1 MKIHD
6 YIKTL
11 GYEDDSPI
19 EGVQLKVGTKFGF
32 QFDGNGIVI
41 CPYVIEYKNKLTYI
55 NLAYENLRP
64 KHSPVKLMKKIEN
77 LIENIRYPEPGR
89 IGDVGWDVKYLV
101 DPTNFTAKQRAKIAV
116 SSFRQMKK
124 LLIGTESGMAGLK
137 GEPGDIIVSDPLGI
151 KFDLGHTKES
161 EQQGTIQRSVLS
173 KKVFNFGEV
182 KEDGMQYAIYDQDYN
197 LQPL

>member
-19 EGVQLKVGTKFGF
+19 EGVQLKVGTKFAF
-32 QFDGNGIVI
+32 EFRGNGIVV

-64 KHSPVKLMKKIEN
+64 KHSPAKVTDKIKH
-77 LIENIRYPEPGR
+77 LIQNIKYPEPGR
-89 IGDVGWDVKYLV
+89 VGDVGWDVKYLV

-124 LLIGTESGMAGLK
+124 L
-137 GEPGDIIVSDPLGI
+137 
-151 KFDLGHTKES
+151 
-161 EQQGTIQRSVLS
+161 
-173 KKVFNFGEV
+173 
-182 KEDGMQYAIYDQDYN
+182 
-197 LQPL
+197 

>member
-1 MKIHD
+1 MNIHD

-11 GYEDDSPI
+11 GYDDNSPI
-19 EGVQLKVGTKFGF
+19 EGVHLKVGTKFGF
-32 QFDGNGIVI
+32 EFDGNGIVI

-64 KHSPVKLMKKIEN
+64 KHSPSKLMKKIEN

-124 LLIGTESGMAGLK
+124 LLIGTKSGMAGLK

-173 KKVFNFGEV
+173 KKVFNFGDV

-197 LQPL
+197 LQPI

>member
-11 GYEDDSPI
+11 GYDANSPI
-19 EGVQLKVGTKFGF
+19 EGVHLKVGTKFGF
-32 QFDGNGIVI
+32 EFDGNGIVI

-64 KHSPVKLMKKIEN
+64 KHSPSKLMKKIEN

-161 EQQGTIQRSVLS
+161 EQQGTIQRSILS
-173 KKVFNFGEV
+173 KKVFNFGDV

>member
-11 GYEDDSPI
+11 GYDDNSPI
-19 EGVQLKVGTKFGF
+19 EGVHLKVGTKFGF
-32 QFDGNGIVI
+32 EFNGNGIVI

-64 KHSPVKLMKKIEN
+64 KHSPSKLMKKIEN
-77 LIENIRYPEPGR
+77 LIENIKYPEPGR

-124 LLIGTESGMAGLK
+124 LLIGTKSGMAGLK

-197 LQPL
+197 LQPI

>member
-11 GYEDDSPI
+11 GFEDDSPI
-19 EGVQLKVGTKFGF
+19 EGVHLKVGTKFGF
-32 QFDGNGIVI
+32 EFDGNGIVI

-64 KHSPVKLMKKIEN
+64 KHSPAKVTDKIKH
-77 LIENIRYPEPGR
+77 LIQNIKYPEPGR
-89 IGDVGWDVKYLV
+89 VGDVGWDVKYLV

-124 LLIGTESGMAGLK
+124 LLVGTESGMAGLK

-161 EQQGTIQRSVLS
+161 EKLGTNQRSVLS
-173 KKVFNFGEV
+173 KKVFNFGDV
-182 KEDGMQYAIYDQDYN
+182 KEDGMQYAIYDEDYN
-197 LQPL
+197 LQPI

>member
-11 GYEDDSPI
+11 GYDDNSPI
-19 EGVQLKVGTKFGF
+19 EGVHLKVGTKFGF
-32 QFDGNGIVI
+32 EFDGNGIVI

-55 NLAYENLRP
+55 NLAYENLRT

-173 KKVFNFGEV
+173 KKVFNFGDV
-182 KEDGMQYAIYDQDYN
+182 KEDGMQYAIYDEDYN
-197 LQPL
+197 LQPI

>member
-1 MKIHD
+1 MNIHD

-11 GYEDDSPI
+11 GYDDNSPI
-19 EGVQLKVGTKFGF
+19 EGVHLKVGTKFGF
-32 QFDGNGIVI
+32 EFNGNGIVI

-64 KHSPVKLMKKIEN
+64 KHSPSKLMKKIEN
-77 LIENIRYPEPGR
+77 LIENIKYPEPGR

-124 LLIGTESGMAGLK
+124 LLIGTKSGMAGLK

-173 KKVFNFGEV
+173 KKVFNFGDV

>member
-11 GYEDDSPI
+11 GYDDNSPI
-19 EGVQLKVGTKFGF
+19 EGVHLKVGTKFGF
-32 QFDGNGIVI
+32 EFDGNGIVI

-161 EQQGTIQRSVLS
+161 EQQGTIQRSILS
-173 KKVFNFGEV
+173 KKVFNFGDV

>member
-1 MKIHD
+1 MNIHD

-11 GYEDDSPI
+11 GYDDNSPI
-19 EGVQLKVGTKFGF
+19 EGVHLKVGTKFGF
-32 QFDGNGIVI
+32 EFNGNGIVI

-64 KHSPVKLMKKIEN
+64 KHSPSKLMKKIEN
-77 LIENIRYPEPGR
+77 LIENIKYPEPGR

-124 LLIGTESGMAGLK
+124 LLIGCL
-137 GEPGDIIVSDPLGI
+137 I
-151 KFDLGHTKES
+151 
-161 EQQGTIQRSVLS
+161 TILNI
-173 KKVFNFGEV
+173 FV
-182 KEDGMQYAIYDQDYN
+182 KERILN
-197 LQPL
+197 LFLLMMVQKIEP

>member
-55 NLAYENLRP
+55 NLEYEQLRS
-64 KHSPVKLMKKIEN
+64 KHSSSK
-77 LIENIRYPEPGR
+77 
-89 IGDVGWDVKYLV
+89 
-101 DPTNFTAKQRAKIAV
+101 V
-116 SSFRQMKK
+116 S
-124 LLIGTESGMAGLK
+124 
-137 GEPGDIIVSDPLGI
+137 
-151 KFDLGHTKES
+151 
-161 EQQGTIQRSVLS
+161 
-173 KKVFNFGEV
+173 
-182 KEDGMQYAIYDQDYN
+182 
-197 LQPL
+197 

>member
-11 GYEDDSPI
+11 GYDDNSPI
-19 EGVQLKVGTKFGF
+19 EGVHLKVGTKFGF
-32 QFDGNGIVI
+32 EFDGNGIVI

-64 KHSPVKLMKKIEN
+64 KHSPSKLMKKIEN

-182 KEDGMQYAIYDQDYN
+182 KEDGMQYAIYDDDYI
-197 LQPL
+197 LQPI

>member
-1 MKIHD
+1 MNIHD

-11 GYEDDSPI
+11 GYDDNSPI
-19 EGVQLKVGTKFGF
+19 EGVHLKVGTKFGF
-32 QFDGNGIVI
+32 EFNGNGIVI

-64 KHSPVKLMKKIEN
+64 KHSPSKLMKKIEN
-77 LIENIRYPEPGR
+77 LIENIKYPEPGR

-124 LLIGTESGMAGLK
+124 LLKGTKSGMAGLK

-173 KKVFNFGEV
+173 KKVFNFGDV

-197 LQPL
+197 LQPI

>member
-1 MKIHD
+1 MNIHD

-11 GYEDDSPI
+11 GYDDNSPI
-19 EGVQLKVGTKFGF
+19 EGVHLKVGTKFGF
-32 QFDGNGIVI
+32 EFNGNGIVI

-64 KHSPVKLMKKIEN
+64 KHSPSKLMKKIEN
-77 LIENIRYPEPGR
+77 LIENIKYPEPGR

-124 LLIGTESGMAGLK
+124 LLIGTKSGMAGLK

-173 KKVFNFGEV
+173 KKVFNFGDV

-197 LQPL
+197 LQPI

>member
-1 MKIHD
+1 MNIHD

-11 GYEDDSPI
+11 GYDDNSPI
-19 EGVQLKVGTKFGF
+19 EGVHLKVGTKFGF
-32 QFDGNGIVI
+32 EFDGNGIVI

-64 KHSPVKLMKKIEN
+64 KHSPSKLMKKIEN

-161 EQQGTIQRSVLS
+161 EQQGTIQRSILS
-173 KKVFNFGEV
+173 KKVFNFGDV

>member
-1 MKIHD
+1 MNIHD

-11 GYEDDSPI
+11 GYDDNSPI
-19 EGVQLKVGTKFGF
+19 EGVHLKVGTKFGF
-32 QFDGNGIVI
+32 EFDGNGIVI

-182 KEDGMQYAIYDQDYN
+182 KEDGMQYAIYDDDYI
-197 LQPL
+197 LQPI

>member
-11 GYEDDSPI
+11 GFEDDSPI
-19 EGVQLKVGTKFGF
+19 EGVHLKVGTKFGF
-32 QFDGNGIVI
+32 EFDGNGIVI

-64 KHSPVKLMKKIEN
+64 KHSPAKVTDKIKH
-77 LIENIRYPEPGR
+77 LIQNIKYPEPGR
-89 IGDVGWDVKYLV
+89 VGDVGWDVKYLV

-124 LLIGTESGMAGLK
+124 LLVGTESGMAGLK

-161 EQQGTIQRSVLS
+161 EQQGTIQRSILS
-173 KKVFNFGEV
+173 KKVFNFGDV
-182 KEDGMQYAIYDQDYN
+182 KEDGMQYAIYDDDYI
-197 LQPL
+197 LQPI

>member
-1 MKIHD
+1 MNIHD

-11 GYEDDSPI
+11 GYDDNSPI
-19 EGVQLKVGTKFGF
+19 EGVHLKVGTKFGF
-32 QFDGNGIVI
+32 EFDGNGIVI

-64 KHSPVKLMKKIEN
+64 KHSPSKLMKKIEN
-77 LIENIRYPEPGR
+77 LIENIKYPEPGR

-124 LLIGTESGMAGLK
+124 LLIGTKSGMAGLK

-173 KKVFNFGEV
+173 KKVFNFGDV

-197 LQPL
+197 LQPI

>member
-11 GYEDDSPI
+11 GYDDNSPI
-19 EGVQLKVGTKFGF
+19 EGVHLKVGTKFGF
-32 QFDGNGIVI
+32 EFDGNGIVI

-64 KHSPVKLMKKIEN
+64 KHSPSKLMKKIEN

-161 EQQGTIQRSVLS
+161 EQQGTIQRSILS
-173 KKVFNFGEV
+173 KKVFNFGDV

>member
-11 GYEDDSPI
+11 GYDDNSPI
-19 EGVQLKVGTKFGF
+19 EGVHLKVGTKFGF
-32 QFDGNGIVI
+32 EFDGNGIVI

-173 KKVFNFGEV
+173 KKVFNFGDV
-182 KEDGMQYAIYDQDYN
+182 KEDGMQYAIYDEDYN
-197 LQPL
+197 LQPI

>member
-11 GYEDDSPI
+11 GYDDNSPI
-19 EGVQLKVGTKFGF
+19 EGVHLKVGTKFGF
-32 QFDGNGIVI
+32 EFDGNGIVI

-124 LLIGTESGMAGLK
+124 LLIGTTSGMAGLK

-161 EQQGTIQRSVLS
+161 EQKGTIQRSVLS

-182 KEDGMQYAIYDQDYN
+182 KDDGMQYAIYDEDYN
-197 LQPL
+197 LQPI

>member
-1 MKIHD
+1 MNIHD

-11 GYEDDSPI
+11 GYDDNSPI
-19 EGVQLKVGTKFGF
+19 EGVHLKVGTKFGF
-32 QFDGNGIVI
+32 EFDGNGIVI

-161 EQQGTIQRSVLS
+161 EQQGTIQRSILS
-173 KKVFNFGEV
+173 KKVFNFGDV

>member
-11 GYEDDSPI
+11 GYDDNSPI
-19 EGVQLKVGTKFGF
+19 EGVHLKVGTKFGF
-32 QFDGNGIVI
+32 EFNGNGIVI

-64 KHSPVKLMKKIEN
+64 KHSPSKLMKKIEN
-77 LIENIRYPEPGR
+77 LIENIKYPEPGR

-124 LLIGTESGMAGLK
+124 LLIGTKSGMAGLK

-173 KKVFNFGEV
+173 KKVFNFGDV

-197 LQPL
+197 LQPI

>member
-124 LLIGTESGMAGLK
+124 LLIGTKSGMAGLK

-182 KEDGMQYAIYDQDYN
+182 KEDGMQYAIYDDDYI
-197 LQPL
+197 LQPI

>member
-11 GYEDDSPI
+11 GYGDDSPI
-19 EGVQLKVGTKFGF
+19 EGVQLKVGTKFAF
-32 QFDGNGIVI
+32 EFRGNGIVV

-55 NLAYENLRP
+55 NLEYEQLRS
-64 KHSPVKLMKKIEN
+64 KHSSSKVTDKIKH
-77 LIENIRYPEPGR
+77 LIQNIRYPEPGR
-89 IGDVGWDVKYLV
+89 VGDVGWDVKYLV
-101 DPTNFTAKQRAKIAV
+101 DPREFTAKERAKIAI
-116 SSFRQMKK
+116 SSFRKMKE
-124 LLIGTESGMAGLK
+124 LLIGTDSGMAGLK

-173 KKVFNFGEV
+173 KKVFNFGDV

-197 LQPL
+197 LQPI

>member
-1 MKIHD
+1 MNIHD

-11 GYEDDSPI
+11 GYDDNSPI
-19 EGVQLKVGTKFGF
+19 EGVHLKVGTKFGF
-32 QFDGNGIVI
+32 EFNGNGIVI

-64 KHSPVKLMKKIEN
+64 KHSPSKLMKKIEN
-77 LIENIRYPEPGR
+77 LIENIKYPEPGR

-161 EQQGTIQRSVLS
+161 EQQGTIQRSILS
-173 KKVFNFGEV
+173 KKVFNFGDV

>member
-11 GYEDDSPI
+11 GYDDNSPI
-19 EGVQLKVGTKFGF
+19 EGVHLKVGTKFGF
-32 QFDGNGIVI
+32 EFNGNGIVI

-77 LIENIRYPEPGR
+77 LIENIKYPEPGR

-173 KKVFNFGEV
+173 KKVFNFVDV
-182 KEDGMQYAIYDQDYN
+182 KEDGNKEEDTN
-197 LQPL
+197 

>member
-11 GYEDDSPI
+11 GYDDNSPI
-19 EGVQLKVGTKFGF
+19 EGVHLKVGTKFGF
-32 QFDGNGIVI
+32 EFDGNGIVI

-173 KKVFNFGEV
+173 KKVFNFGDV

-197 LQPL
+197 LQPI

>member
-11 GYEDDSPI
+11 GYDDNSPI
-19 EGVQLKVGTKFGF
+19 EGVHLKVGTKFGF
-32 QFDGNGIVI
+32 EFNGNGIVI

-124 LLIGTESGMAGLK
+124 LLIGTTSGMAGLK

-161 EQQGTIQRSVLS
+161 EQKGTIQRSVLS

-182 KEDGMQYAIYDQDYN
+182 KDDGMQYAIYDEDYN
-197 LQPL
+197 LQPI

>member
-11 GYEDDSPI
+11 GYDDNSPI
-19 EGVQLKVGTKFGF
+19 EGVHLKVGTKFGF
-32 QFDGNGIVI
+32 EFDGNGIVI

-101 DPTNFTAKQRAKIAV
+101 DPTNFTAKHRAKIAV

-173 KKVFNFGEV
+173 KKVFNFVDV
-182 KEDGMQYAIYDQDYN
+182 KEDGMQYAIYDDDYI
-197 LQPL
+197 LQPI

>member
-11 GYEDDSPI
+11 GYDDNSPI
-19 EGVQLKVGTKFGF
+19 EGVHLKVGTKFGF
-32 QFDGNGIVI
+32 EFDGNGIVI

-64 KHSPVKLMKKIEN
+64 KHSPSKLMKKIEN

-161 EQQGTIQRSVLS
+161 EQQGTIQRSILS
-173 KKVFNFGEV
+173 KKVFNFGDV

-197 LQPL
+197 LQPI

>member
-11 GYEDDSPI
+11 GYDDNSPI
-19 EGVQLKVGTKFGF
+19 EGVHLKVGTKFGF
-32 QFDGNGIVI
+32 EFDGNGIVI

-116 SSFRQMKK
+116 SSFRKMKE
-124 LLIGTESGMAGLK
+124 LLIGTDSGMAGLK

-182 KEDGMQYAIYDQDYN
+182 KEDGMQYAIYDDDYI
-197 LQPL
+197 LQPI

>member
-11 GYEDDSPI
+11 GYDDNSPI
-19 EGVQLKVGTKFGF
+19 EGVHLKVGTKFGF
-32 QFDGNGIVI
+32 EFNGNGIVI

-64 KHSPVKLMKKIEN
+64 KHSPSKLMKKIEN
-77 LIENIRYPEPGR
+77 LIENIKYPEPGR

-161 EQQGTIQRSVLS
+161 EQQGTIQRSILS
-173 KKVFNFGEV
+173 KKVFNFGDV

-197 LQPL
+197 LQPI

>member
-182 KEDGMQYAIYDQDYN
+182 KEDGMQYAIYDDDYI
-197 LQPL
+197 LQPI

>member
-11 GYEDDSPI
+11 GYDDNSPI
-19 EGVQLKVGTKFGF
+19 EGVHLKVGTKFGF
-32 QFDGNGIVI
+32 EFNGNGIVI

-64 KHSPVKLMKKIEN
+64 KHSPSKLMKKIEN
-77 LIENIRYPEPGR
+77 LIENIKYPEPGR

-161 EQQGTIQRSVLS
+161 EQQGTIQRSILS
-173 KKVFNFGEV
+173 KKVFNFGDV

>member
-11 GYEDDSPI
+11 GYDDNSPI
-19 EGVQLKVGTKFGF
+19 EGVHLKVGTKFGF
-32 QFDGNGIVI
+32 EFDGNGIVI

-182 KEDGMQYAIYDQDYN
+182 KEDGMQYAIYDDDYI
-197 LQPL
+197 LQPI

>member
-1 MKIHD
+1 MNIHD

-11 GYEDDSPI
+11 GYDDNSPI
-19 EGVQLKVGTKFGF
+19 EGVHLKVGTKFGF
-32 QFDGNGIVI
+32 EFNGNGIVI

-64 KHSPVKLMKKIEN
+64 KHSPSKLMKKIEN

-151 KFDLGHTKES
+151 KFDLGHTKAS

-182 KEDGMQYAIYDQDYN
+182 KDDGMQYAIYDEDYN
-197 LQPL
+197 LQPI

>member
-11 GYEDDSPI
+11 GYDDNSPI
-19 EGVQLKVGTKFGF
+19 EGVHLKVGTKFGF
-32 QFDGNGIVI
+32 EFDGNGIVI

-161 EQQGTIQRSVLS
+161 EQQGTIQRSILS
-173 KKVFNFGEV
+173 KKVFNFGDV

-197 LQPL
+197 LQPI